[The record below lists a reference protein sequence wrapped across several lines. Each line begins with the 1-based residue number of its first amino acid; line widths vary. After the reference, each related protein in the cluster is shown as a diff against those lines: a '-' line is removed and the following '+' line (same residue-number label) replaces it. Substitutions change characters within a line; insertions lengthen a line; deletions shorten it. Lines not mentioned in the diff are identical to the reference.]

1 MLVCASCKGE
11 MGQSGGMASEP
22 RFDNLQGLRGFAALL
37 VLVEHTANAISTRF
51 LGVSPYDSP
60 LAIFPFAAGVDI
72 FFVISGFIIAFSSRS
87 LFGKPGAWKS
97 FLLRRLARVVP
108 LYWLMTGVMI
118 CAFILIG
125 SRAWSDTSWSSVA
138 ASFLFLP
145 AVNVDGITS
154 PILAIGWTLN
164 YEMAFYALFAVAL
177 CFSQGIALVFIVG
190 MLVLPAV
197 LGKLFEPAT
206 LALQFWTNPI
216 VLEFAAGVCLY
227 ELHRSGKLALPGI
240 AQICLSLTALFCFAM
255 TASEPGPWRWIVW
268 GGPAALLVA
277 AALGTAALQGKLARG
292 GSRAGDWSYGIYL
305 THFPI
310 VMIGSMTCQVL
321 FPQTNWVWFGLF
333 PVFVLIATL
342 AAAAL
347 LYRVVERP
355 FMDLASQAGA
365 HQNRPQG
372 PHAGEALISA
382 TRPNMVRDHI

>member
-1 MLVCASCKGE
+1 
-11 MGQSGGMASEP
+11 MGRSGGMASEK

-51 LGVSPYDSP
+51 LGTTPQDSP

-87 LFGKPGAWKS
+87 LFAKPGAWKS

-118 CAFILIG
+118 CALILIG
-125 SRAWSDTSWSSVA
+125 SRAWSDASWSSVA
-138 ASFLFLP
+138 ASFIFLP
-145 AVNVDGITS
+145 AGNADGLTA

-177 CFSQGIALVFIVG
+177 CFPQRIALIFIVG
-190 MLVLPAV
+190 MLVLVVA

-206 LALQFWTNPI
+206 LALQFWTNPV

-227 ELHRSGKLALPGI
+227 ELHRAGKLALPGI
-240 AQICLSLTALFCFAM
+240 AQLFLSLAALFCFTM
-255 TASEPGPWRWIVW
+255 TAGEPGPWRWIVW

-277 AALGTAALQGKLARG
+277 AALGTASLQSKLARVS
-292 GSRAGDWSYGIYL
+292 SRAGDWSYGIYL

-310 VMIGSMTCQVL
+310 VMIGAMACQIL
-321 FPQTNWVWFGLF
+321 LPQAIWVWFGLF
-333 PVFVLIATL
+333 PIFVLIATL

-347 LYRVVERP
+347 LNRTVERP
-355 FMDLASQAGA
+355 FMDLANHTGA
-365 HQNRPQG
+365 SPIDDSGSINLSRYEFKPS
-372 PHAGEALISA
+372 E
-382 TRPNMVRDHI
+382 